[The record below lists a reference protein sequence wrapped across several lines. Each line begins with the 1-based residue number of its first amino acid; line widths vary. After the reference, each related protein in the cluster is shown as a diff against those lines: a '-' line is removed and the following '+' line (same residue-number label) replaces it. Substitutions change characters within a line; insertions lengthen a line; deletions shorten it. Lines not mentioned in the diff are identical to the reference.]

1 MTNRSIITFFLFISS
16 LVNWNNFSLQSSA
29 KEPVLRQ
36 LFKYFERKSAN
47 VWNSLNS
54 LVGMSS
60 DFETLLVI
68 NFLIIEATL
77 FVLTF

>member
-1 MTNRSIITFFLFISS
+1 MTNRSIITFFLFNSS

-29 KEPVLRQ
+29 KELVLRQ

-60 DFETLLVI
+60 YFETLAVFI
-68 NFLIIEATL
+68 FLIIEATL

>member
-1 MTNRSIITFFLFISS
+1 MTNRSIITFFLFNSS

-29 KEPVLRQ
+29 KELVLRQ

-60 DFETLLVI
+60 DFETLAVF